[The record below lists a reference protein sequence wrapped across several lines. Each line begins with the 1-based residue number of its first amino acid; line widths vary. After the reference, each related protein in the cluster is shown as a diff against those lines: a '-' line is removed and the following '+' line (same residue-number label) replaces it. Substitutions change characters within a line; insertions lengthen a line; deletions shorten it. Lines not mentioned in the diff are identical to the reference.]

1 MNAARAFAIVLC
13 SIIVLFVILPSL
25 VRTKP
30 VAATHSIATV
40 DPVYTHATGPATG
53 PTCTGPTVA
62 QISLA
67 QEHERCLDR
76 DMLKSYYPPPLVETT
91 PVDYPR
97 RAIGACPVSK
107 PQSRELPQANIPMW
121 LFKN

>member
-30 VAATHSIATV
+30 VAATQSIA
-40 DPVYTHATGPATG
+40 YTHATGPATG

-67 QEHERCLDR
+67 QEQERCLDR

-107 PQSRELPQANIPMW
+107 PQSHELPPANIPMF
-121 LFKN
+121 LLA